1 MILNKKIFR
10 AYDIRGEAF
19 VDFDEDGFFLIAAA
33 FGRYIQDKFSAKKN
47 TNWRP
52 RIFVSGD
59 GRQSMPELWP
69 AVVGGLESVGV
80 EVVWGGT
87 ITSPMNYFYFR
98 DQDFDATIQI
108 TASHNPAKDN
118 GLKFMD
124 KNGSVCGE
132 ELQKIAK
139 MSECTKC
146 LIAKEMGICDNECTK
161 VDFFAEYVAKLYKI
175 TPPQKLLNIVVDAG
189 NGVAGMYYPRILREF
204 GHNVIELYCDLDTTF
219 PNHQPDPERTE
230 NLQDL
235 IVKVREEGADFG
247 FAFDGDGDRIGI
259 VNAEG
264 EIFSADKIMYI
275 LAADF
280 LSRNPG
286 EAVVIDAMSSTALA
300 EKIREIGGNPVFSK
314 TGHSYIE
321 EKMHEIP
328 AKLGGEQSGHFM
340 FGEDFYGHDDAILAG
355 LRFITAIQNFPS
367 LLSEIQVKW
376 PTLIEFSEKFTV
388 PDEEKFEI
396 LEKIR
401 GILVEKYP
409 DADTTDGIRVEFGNL
424 EWGIIRCSNTSPKI
438 SIRIEAV
445 NEKSLAE
452 KKKELVGILEEF
464 I

>member
-19 VDFDEDGFFLIAAA
+19 KDFDEDGFFVVAAA
-33 FGRYIQDKFSAKKN
+33 FGRYIMQKHDLKN
-47 TNWRP
+47 P

-69 AVVGGLESVGV
+69 AVVGGLESVGI
-80 EVVWGGT
+80 EVVWGGA
-87 ITSPMNYFYFR
+87 ITSPMNYFYFKKNE
-98 DQDFDATIQI
+98 FDATIQI

-118 GLKFMD
+118 GMKFMD

-146 LIAKEMGICDNECTK
+146 LLAKKMGICDNNCQK
-161 VDFFAEYVAKLYKI
+161 VEFFADYLFKLQKI
-175 TPPQKLLNIVVDAG
+175 TPAPQRLTIVVDAG
-189 NGVAGMYYPRILREF
+189 NGVAGMYYPQILREF

-219 PNHQPDPERTE
+219 PNHQPDPERIE

-235 IVKVREEGADFG
+235 ILETKEREADFG

-259 VNAEG
+259 VNKEG
-264 EIFSADKIMYI
+264 KIFSADKIMYI

-286 EAVVIDAMSSTALA
+286 EAIVIDAMSSTALA
-300 EKIREIGGNPVFSK
+300 EKIREIGGKPIFSK

-340 FGEDFYGHDDAILAG
+340 FGENFYGHDDAMLAG
-355 LRFITAIQNFPS
+355 LRFISAIQKFPQ
-367 LLSEIQVKW
+367 LLSETLVHW
-376 PTLIEFSEKFTV
+376 PELLEFSEKFSV

-401 GILVEKYP
+401 EILTKKYP
-409 DADTTDGIRVEFGNL
+409 DADTTDGVRIEFGNL
-424 EWGIIRCSNTSPKI
+424 EWAIIRCSNTSPKI
-438 SIRIEAV
+438 SIRIEARDK
-445 NEKSLAE
+445 KSLQA
-452 KKKELVGILEEF
+452 KKKELVGVLEKF
-464 I
+464 IK